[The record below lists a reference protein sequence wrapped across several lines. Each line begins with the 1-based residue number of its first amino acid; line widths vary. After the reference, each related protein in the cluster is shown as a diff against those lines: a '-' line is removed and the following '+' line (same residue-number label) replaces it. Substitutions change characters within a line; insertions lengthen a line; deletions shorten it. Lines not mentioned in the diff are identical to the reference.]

1 MLELTTEGNHDTFQ
15 VSVNGH
21 IHCTECRK
29 TDGPDFRT
37 ESALTA
43 WYFDEGVSNG

>member
-1 MLELTTEGNHDTFQ
+1 MKIDCVCGNDTFQ

-21 IHCTECRK
+21 IHCTECHK
-29 TDGPDFRT
+29 TEGPDFRT
-37 ESALTA
+37 GSALTA